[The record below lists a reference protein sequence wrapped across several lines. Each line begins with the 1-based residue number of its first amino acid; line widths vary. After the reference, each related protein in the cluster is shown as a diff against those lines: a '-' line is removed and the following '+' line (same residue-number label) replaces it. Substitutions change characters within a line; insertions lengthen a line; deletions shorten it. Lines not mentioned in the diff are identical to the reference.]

1 MKRKAAILAL
11 VLVVVLTLAVA
22 LTACNGVKNTAKL
35 TEGLEAT
42 VTRTVVNDRLSAISG
57 DITSASINGYGVVT
71 WQDYD
76 TSAGT
81 IYYYLPQGS
90 SSPITS
96 STSFYSV
103 GGGIYYTGNS
113 TDGYSYYD
121 ANGYLRDSDT
131 SATYSGGQ
139 LTFPDGTVYNV
150 VKGVAIADGDPF
162 SVSYEEAGTADIVT
176 PNYRIVDLSL
186 IYDKSGNLV
195 RSVNIYS
202 LFEMPVTVADA
213 TYWTIED
220 YVYVQY
226 TYSLPDDAKKYDCYD
241 ASEGKL
247 GIVTMR
253 YDIKKD
259 KVKEFKNF
267 DYFVANAFSTL
278 TDLATGD
285 EMRPTDYA
293 VLLVSEINKD
303 KQKSTPVVQ
312 TFKKNLGIYV
322 NLQTLMP
329 GAMGIAL
336 YGGNVILKSGY
347 TGETAVFDGKDEV
360 ASFIPADSLTPVNG
374 GAYRYGDNF
383 YNFTGGHVYTLGSNE
398 ELLHNSI
405 DDSISENGVLWVRD
419 NSSASSMTVKAINLA
434 NNSTT
439 TYTVAYS
446 VYESLSGN
454 FNYLPVVNGS
464 AVDVI
469 DTDTGNVIIS
479 GISDTASLHVYSSGD
494 YYSSGYYHLIR
505 VTDNGINEF
514 YRYGIVEKKA

>member
-42 VTRTVVNDRLSAISG
+42 VTRTVVNDRLSAIAS
-57 DITSASINGYGVVT
+57 DITSALINNYGVVT
-71 WQDYD
+71 WTDYD
-76 TSAGT
+76 ASGYP
-81 IYYYLPQGS
+81 YYYLPLGS

-103 GGGIYYTGNS
+103 GGGIYRTGNS

-131 SATYSGGQ
+131 SATYSDGR
-139 LTFPDGTVYNV
+139 LTFSDGTVYNV
-150 VKGVAIADGDPF
+150 VDGVAIADGDPF

-176 PNYRIVDLSL
+176 SNYRIVDLSL

-195 RSVNIYS
+195 RSVNAYS

-226 TYSLPDDAKKYDCYD
+226 TYSLPDDAKKYDCYV

-267 DYFVANAFSTL
+267 DYVVSGASSTL

-293 VLLVSEINKD
+293 VLTVSEIDKD
-303 KQKSTPVVQ
+303 KQVSMPVVQ

-322 NLQTLMP
+322 NLQKLMP
-329 GAMGIAL
+329 SATGISL
-336 YGGNVILKSGY
+336 YGDNVILESYY

-360 ASFIPADSLTPVNG
+360 ASFIPAATPVNG
-374 GAYRYGDNF
+374 GQAYRYGDNY
-383 YNFTGGHVYTLGSNE
+383 YNFAGGHIYTLGSNE
-398 ELLHNSI
+398 YELNTSA
-405 DDSISENGVLWVRD
+405 NGVLWVAD
-419 NSSASSMTVKAINLA
+419 ASSYSSMTVKAINLA
-434 NNSTT
+434 NNSTN

-479 GISDTASLHVYSSGD
+479 GISDTASLYVSSNGD
-494 YYSSGYYHLIR
+494 YRLIK
-505 VTDNGINEF
+505 VTENGVAEF

>member
-42 VTRTVVNDRLSAISG
+42 VTRTVVNDDLSGIIAS
-57 DITSASINGYGVVT
+57 DITSAAISNYGVVT
-71 WQDYD
+71 WSDYD
-76 TSAGT
+76 TSGYT
-81 IYYYLPQGS
+81 YYYLPQGS
-90 SSPITS
+90 SSPIEN
-96 STSFYSV
+96 STSFSSV
-103 GGGIYYTGNS
+103 GGGIYRTGNS
-113 TDGYSYYD
+113 TNGYSYYD
-121 ANGYLRDSDT
+121 ANGYLKDSDT
-131 SATYSGGQ
+131 YATYSGDQ
-139 LTFPDGTVYNV
+139 LTFSDGTVYNV
-150 VKGVAIADGDPF
+150 VNGVAIVDNDPF

-176 PNYRIVDLSL
+176 SNYRIVDLSL
-186 IYDKSGNLV
+186 IYDKSGNIV

-202 LFEMPVTVADA
+202 LFEIPVTVADA

-226 TYSLPDDAKKYDCYD
+226 TYSLPDDAKKYDCYV

-267 DYFVANAFSTL
+267 DYVVSGADETL

-293 VLLVSEINKD
+293 VLSVSEINKD
-303 KQKSTPVVQ
+303 KQVSMPVVQ

-329 GAMGIAL
+329 GATRIYL
-336 YGGNVILKSGY
+336 YGGNVILKSGD
-347 TGETAVFDGKDEV
+347 TGETAVETAVFDGKDEI
-360 ASFIPADSLTPVNG
+360 ASFIPAATPVNDG
-374 GAYRYGDNF
+374 QAYSYGKNF
-383 YNFTGGHVYTLGSNE
+383 YNFAGGHIYTLGSNE
-398 ELLHNSI
+398 RVLNTS
-405 DDSISENGVLWVRD
+405 SNGVLWVAD
-419 NSSASSMTVKAINLA
+419 ASSYPSMTVKAINLA

-439 TYTVAYS
+439 SYTVAYS

-479 GISDTASLHVYSSGD
+479 GISDTASLYVSSNG
-494 YYSSGYYHLIR
+494 GYRLIR
-505 VTDNGINEF
+505 VTDNGVTEF
-514 YRYGIVEKKA
+514 YRYGVIEKKA

>member
-42 VTRTVVNDRLSAISG
+42 VTRTVVNDRLSAIRG
-57 DITSASINGYGVVT
+57 DITNESINNYGVVM

-76 TSAGT
+76 ISDYP
-81 IYYYLPQGS
+81 YYYLPLGS

-103 GGGIYYTGNS
+103 GGGIYRTGNS

-131 SATYSGGQ
+131 SATYSDGR
-139 LTFPDGTVYNV
+139 LTFSDGTVYNV
-150 VKGVAIADGDPF
+150 VDGVAIADNDPF

-176 PNYRIVDLSL
+176 SNYRIVDLSL

-195 RSVNIYS
+195 RSVNAYS

-226 TYSLPDDAKKYDCYD
+226 TYSLPDDAKKYDCYV

-267 DYFVANAFSTL
+267 DYVVTNASSTL

-285 EMRPTDYA
+285 RMRPADYA
-293 VLLVSEINKD
+293 VLTVSEIDKD
-303 KQKSTPVVQ
+303 KQVSMPVVQ

-329 GAMGIAL
+329 GATGISL

-347 TGETAVFDGKDEV
+347 TGETTVFDGKDEV
-360 ASFIPADSLTPVNG
+360 ASFIPAATPVNG
-374 GAYRYGDNF
+374 GQAYLYGDSY
-383 YNFTGGHVYTLGSNE
+383 YNFAGGHIYTLGPNE
-398 ELLHNSI
+398 RVLNTSA
-405 DDSISENGVLWVRD
+405 NGVLWVAD
-419 NSSASSMTVKAINLA
+419 ASSYSSMTVKAINLA

-439 TYTVAYS
+439 SYTVAYS

-479 GISDTASLHVYSSGD
+479 GISDTASLYVSSNGD
-494 YYSSGYYHLIR
+494 YRLIR
-505 VTDNGINEF
+505 VTENGVTEF
-514 YRYGIVEKKA
+514 YRYGVIEKEA

>member
-42 VTRTVVNDRLSAISG
+42 VTRTVVNDRLSAIAS
-57 DITSASINGYGVVT
+57 DITSASINNYGVVM

-76 TSAGT
+76 ISDYP
-81 IYYYLPQGS
+81 YYYLPLGS

-103 GGGIYYTGNS
+103 GGGIYRTGNS
-113 TDGYSYYD
+113 SDGYSYYD

-131 SATYSGGQ
+131 SATYSASDGR
-139 LTFPDGTVYNV
+139 LTFSDGTVYNV
-150 VKGVAIADGDPF
+150 VDGVAIADNDPF

-176 PNYRIVDLSL
+176 SNYRIVDLSL

-195 RSVNIYS
+195 RSVNAYS

-226 TYSLPDDAKKYDCYD
+226 TYSLPDDAKKYDCYVE
-241 ASEGKL
+241 SEGKL

-267 DYFVANAFSTL
+267 DYVVTNDFSTL

-303 KQKSTPVVQ
+303 KQVSMPVVQ

-329 GAMGIAL
+329 GATGISL
-336 YGGNVILKSGY
+336 YGGNVVLESYY
-347 TGETAVFDGKDEV
+347 TGATAVFDGKDEI
-360 ASFIPADSLTPVNG
+360 ASFIPAATPVNG
-374 GAYRYGDNF
+374 GQAYSYGKNF
-383 YNFTGGHVYTLGSNE
+383 YNFTGGHIYTLGSNE
-398 ELLHNSI
+398 YVLNTSA
-405 DDSISENGVLWVRD
+405 NGVLWVAD
-419 NSSASSMTVKAINLA
+419 ASSYSSMTVKAINLA

-446 VYESLSGN
+446 VYESLSSN

-479 GISDTASLHVYSSGD
+479 GISDTASLNVSSNGN
-494 YYSSGYYHLIR
+494 YRLIK
-505 VTDNGINEF
+505 VTENGVTEF
-514 YRYGIVEKKA
+514 YRYGVIEKKA

>member
-42 VTRTVVNDRLSAISG
+42 VTRTVVNDDLSGIIAS
-57 DITSASINGYGVVT
+57 DITSAAINNYGVVT
-71 WQDYD
+71 WSDND
-76 TSAGT
+76 TYAGT
-81 IYYYLPQGS
+81 TYYYLPLGS
-90 SSPITS
+90 SSVITNDAQ
-96 STSFYSV
+96 FIPV
-103 GGGIYYTGNS
+103 GGGIYRTGNS

-131 SATYSGGQ
+131 SATYNSGGQ

-150 VKGVAIADGDPF
+150 VNGVAIADNDPF

-176 PNYRIVDLSL
+176 SNYRIVDLSL
-186 IYDKSGNLV
+186 IYDKSGSFV

-202 LFEMPVTVADA
+202 LFEMPVTAVTDV
-213 TYWTIED
+213 THWTIED

-267 DYFVANAFSTL
+267 DYVVTNAFSTL

-322 NLQTLMP
+322 NLQKLMP
-329 GAMGIAL
+329 GATGISL
-336 YGGNVILKSGY
+336 YGGNVVLESYY
-347 TGETAVFDGKDEV
+347 TDEIAVFDGKDEI

-374 GAYRYGDNF
+374 PPVNGGQAYRCGQAYRYGDSY
-383 YNFTGGHVYTLGSNE
+383 YNFTGGHVYTLDSNE
-398 ELLHNSI
+398 EALKTSA
-405 DDSISENGVLWVRD
+405 NGVLWVAD
-419 NSSASSMTVKAINLA
+419 ASSMTVKAINLA

-439 TYTVAYS
+439 TYTEVGIIGSNMDYLSVA
-446 VYESLSGN
+446 
-454 FNYLPVVNGS
+454 NGS

-469 DTDTGNVIIS
+469 DMNTGNVIIS
-479 GISDTASLHVYSSGD
+479 GISDTASISIPSQTDD
-494 YYSSGYYHLIR
+494 YTLIR

>member
-42 VTRTVVNDRLSAISG
+42 VTRTVVNDRLSSIAS
-57 DITSASINGYGVVT
+57 DITNANIDNYGVVT
-71 WQDYD
+71 WTDYD
-76 TSAGT
+76 TSAGYP
-81 IYYYLPQGS
+81 YYYLPLGS

-103 GGGIYYTGNS
+103 GGGIYRTGNS

-131 SATYSGGQ
+131 SATYSDGR
-139 LTFPDGTVYNV
+139 LTFSDGTVYNV
-150 VKGVAIADGDPF
+150 VDGVAIADGDPF

-176 PNYRIVDLSL
+176 SNYRIVDLSL

-195 RSVNIYS
+195 RSVNAYS

-226 TYSLPDDAKKYDCYD
+226 TYSLPDDAKKYDCYV

-267 DYFVANAFSTL
+267 DYVVTNAFSTL

-303 KQKSTPVVQ
+303 KQVSMPVVQ

-329 GAMGIAL
+329 GATGISL
-336 YGGNVILKSGY
+336 YGGNVVLESYY
-347 TGETAVFDGKDEV
+347 TGATAVFDGKDEI
-360 ASFIPADSLTPVNG
+360 ASFIPAATPVNG
-374 GAYRYGDNF
+374 GQAYSYGKNF
-383 YNFTGGHVYTLGSNE
+383 YNFAGGHIYTLGSNE
-398 ELLHNSI
+398 YVLKTSA
-405 DDSISENGVLWVRD
+405 NGVLWVAD
-419 NSSASSMTVKAINLA
+419 ASSYPSMTVKAINLA

-479 GISDTASLHVYSSGD
+479 GISDTASLNVSSNGN
-494 YYSSGYYHLIR
+494 YRLIK
-505 VTDNGINEF
+505 VTENGVTEF
-514 YRYGIVEKKA
+514 YRYGVIEKKA

>member
-42 VTRTVVNDRLSAISG
+42 VTRTVVNDNLSGIIAS
-57 DITSASINGYGVVT
+57 DITSASINNYGVVT
-71 WQDYD
+71 WSDYD
-76 TSAGT
+76 TSAGYT
-81 IYYYLPQGS
+81 YYYLPQGS
-90 SSPITS
+90 SSPITN

-103 GGGIYYTGNS
+103 GDGIYRTGNS
-113 TDGYSYYD
+113 SDGYSYYD

-131 SATYSGGQ
+131 SATYNSGQ
-139 LTFPDGTVYNV
+139 LTFSDGTVYNV
-150 VKGVAIADGDPF
+150 VDGVAIADGDPF

-176 PNYRIVDLSL
+176 SNYRIVDLSL

-195 RSVNIYS
+195 RSVNAYS

-226 TYSLPDDAKKYDCYD
+226 TYSLPDDAKKYDCYV

-267 DYFVANAFSTL
+267 DYVVTNASSTL

-293 VLLVSEINKD
+293 VLSVSEINKD
-303 KQKSTPVVQ
+303 KQVSMPVVQ

-329 GAMGIAL
+329 GATGISL
-336 YGGNVILKSGY
+336 YGGNVILESYY

-360 ASFIPADSLTPVNG
+360 ASFIPAATPVNDG
-374 GAYRYGDNF
+374 QAYRYGDSY
-383 YNFTGGHVYTLGSNE
+383 YNYAGGHVYTLGADE
-398 ELLHNSI
+398 YELKTSA
-405 DDSISENGVLWVRD
+405 NGVLWVAD
-419 NSSASSMTVKAINLA
+419 ASSYPSMTVKAINLA

-439 TYTVAYS
+439 TYTEVGIISGSTDYLS
-446 VYESLSGN
+446 VE
-454 FNYLPVVNGS
+454 NGS

-469 DTDTGNVIIS
+469 DMNTGNVIIS
-479 GISDTASLHVYSSGD
+479 GISDTASISIPTQA
-494 YYSSGYYHLIR
+494 GYYRLIR
-505 VTDNGINEF
+505 VTENGISEF
-514 YRYGIVEKKA
+514 YRYGVIEKKA

>member
-42 VTRTVVNDRLSAISG
+42 VTRTVVNDDLSGIIAS
-57 DITSASINGYGVVT
+57 DITSAAINNYGVVM

-76 TSAGT
+76 ASGYT
-81 IYYYLPQGS
+81 YYYLPQGKA
-90 SSPITS
+90 SPITS
-96 STSFYSV
+96 RTSFSSV
-103 GGGIYYTGNS
+103 SPYVGGIYRTGNS

-131 SATYSGGQ
+131 SATYSDGR
-139 LTFPDGTVYNV
+139 LTFSDGTVYNV
-150 VKGVAIADGDPF
+150 VDGVAIADGDPF

-176 PNYRIVDLSL
+176 SNYRIVDLSL
-186 IYDKSGNLV
+186 IYDKSGSFV

-202 LFEMPVTVADA
+202 LFEMPVTAVTDV
-213 TYWTIED
+213 THWTIED

-226 TYSLPDDAKKYDCYD
+226 TYSLPDDAKKYDCYV

-267 DYFVANAFSTL
+267 DYVVTNASSTL

-285 EMRPTDYA
+285 RMRPADYA
-293 VLLVSEINKD
+293 VLTVSEINKD
-303 KQKSTPVVQ
+303 KQVSMPVVQ

-347 TGETAVFDGKDEV
+347 TGETAVFDGKDEI
-360 ASFIPADSLTPVNG
+360 ASFIPAATPVNG
-374 GAYRYGDNF
+374 GQAYSYGKNF
-383 YNFTGGHVYTLGSNE
+383 YNFAGGHIYTLGSNE
-398 ELLHNSI
+398 YVLNTSA
-405 DDSISENGVLWVRD
+405 NGVLWVAD
-419 NSSASSMTVKAINLA
+419 VSSYSSMTVKAINLA

-439 TYTVAYS
+439 SYTVAYS
-446 VYESLSGN
+446 VYESLSSN

-479 GISDTASLHVYSSGD
+479 GISDTASLYVSSNGD
-494 YYSSGYYHLIR
+494 YRLIR
-505 VTDNGINEF
+505 VTENGVTEF
-514 YRYGIVEKKA
+514 YRYGVIEKEA

>member
-42 VTRTVVNDRLSAISG
+42 VTRTVVNDRLSAIRG
-57 DITSASINGYGVVT
+57 DITSASINGYGVVM

-76 TSAGT
+76 ISDYP
-81 IYYYLPQGS
+81 YYYLPLGS

-96 STSFYSV
+96 RTSFSSV
-103 GGGIYYTGNS
+103 STYVGGIYYTGNS

-131 SATYSGGQ
+131 PATYNSDGQ
-139 LTFPDGTVYNV
+139 LTFTDGTVYNV
-150 VKGVAIADGDPF
+150 VDGVAIADGDPF

-176 PNYRIVDLSL
+176 SNYRIVDLSL

-195 RSVNIYS
+195 RSVNAYS

-226 TYSLPDDAKKYDCYD
+226 TYSLPDDAKKYDCYV

-267 DYFVANAFSTL
+267 DYVVTNASSTL

-293 VLLVSEINKD
+293 VLTVSEINKE
-303 KQKSTPVVQ
+303 KQVSTPVIQ

-322 NLQTLMP
+322 NLQKLMP
-329 GAMGIAL
+329 GATGISL
-336 YGGNVILKSGY
+336 YGDNVILESYY
-347 TGETAVFDGKDEV
+347 TGETTVFDGKDEV
-360 ASFIPADSLTPVNG
+360 ASFIPAATPVNG
-374 GAYRYGDNF
+374 GQAYSYGKNF
-383 YNFTGGHVYTLGSNE
+383 YNFAGGHIYTLGSNE
-398 ELLHNSI
+398 YVLKTSA
-405 DDSISENGVLWVRD
+405 NGVLWVAD
-419 NSSASSMTVKAINLA
+419 VSSYSSMTVKAINLA

-439 TYTVAYS
+439 TYTVVDSISGSTDYLS
-446 VYESLSGN
+446 VE
-454 FNYLPVVNGS
+454 NGS

-469 DTDTGNVIIS
+469 DMNTGNVIIS
-479 GISDTASLHVYSSGD
+479 GISDTASLYVSSNGD
-494 YYSSGYYHLIR
+494 YRLIR
-505 VTDNGINEF
+505 VTENGVTEF
-514 YRYGIVEKKA
+514 YRYGVIEKEA

>member
-42 VTRTVVNDRLSAISG
+42 VTRTVVNDRLSGIIAS
-57 DITSASINGYGVVT
+57 DITSASINNYGVVM

-76 TSAGT
+76 ISDYP
-81 IYYYLPQGS
+81 YYYLPLGS

-103 GGGIYYTGNS
+103 GGGIYRTGNS
-113 TDGYSYYD
+113 SDGYSYYD

-131 SATYSGGQ
+131 SATYSGVQ
-139 LTFPDGTVYNV
+139 LTFSDGTVYNV
-150 VKGVAIADGDPF
+150 VDGVAIADGDPF

-176 PNYRIVDLSL
+176 SNYRIVDLSL
-186 IYDKSGNLV
+186 IYDKSGNFV

-226 TYSLPDDAKKYDCYD
+226 TYSLPDDAKKYDCYV

-267 DYFVANAFSTL
+267 DYVVTNPSSTL

-285 EMRPTDYA
+285 RMRPTDYA

-303 KQKSTPVVQ
+303 KQVSTPVVQ

-329 GAMGIAL
+329 GATRIYL
-336 YGGNVILKSGY
+336 YGGNVILKSGD
-347 TGETAVFDGKDEV
+347 TGETAVETAVFDGKDEI
-360 ASFIPADSLTPVNG
+360 ASFIPAATPVNDG
-374 GAYRYGDNF
+374 QAYSYGKNF
-383 YNFTGGHVYTLGSNE
+383 YNFAGGHIYTLGSNE

-479 GISDTASLHVYSSGD
+479 GISDTASLNVSSNGN
-494 YYSSGYYHLIR
+494 YRLIK
-505 VTDNGINEF
+505 VTENGVTEF
-514 YRYGIVEKKA
+514 YRYGVIEKKA

>member
-42 VTRTVVNDRLSAISG
+42 VTRTVVNDRLSGIIAS
-57 DITSASINGYGVVT
+57 DITSASINNYGVVT
-71 WQDYD
+71 WSDYD
-76 TSAGT
+76 TSAGYT
-81 IYYYLPQGS
+81 YYYLPLGS

-96 STSFYSV
+96 RTSFYSV
-103 GGGIYYTGNS
+103 GGGIYRTGNS
-113 TDGYSYYD
+113 SDGYSYYD

-131 SATYSGGQ
+131 SATYSGVQ
-139 LTFPDGTVYNV
+139 LTFSDGTVYNV
-150 VKGVAIADGDPF
+150 VDGVAIADNDPF

-176 PNYRIVDLSL
+176 SNYRIVDLSL

-226 TYSLPDDAKKYDCYD
+226 TYSLPDDAKKYDCYV

-267 DYFVANAFSTL
+267 DYVVSGASSKL

-285 EMRPTDYA
+285 RMRPTDYA
-293 VLLVSEINKD
+293 VLSVSEINKD
-303 KQKSTPVVQ
+303 KQVSMPVVQ

-329 GAMGIAL
+329 GATGISL
-336 YGGNVILKSGY
+336 YGGNVVLESYY
-347 TGETAVFDGKDEV
+347 TGATAVFDGKDEI
-360 ASFIPADSLTPVNG
+360 ASFIPADSLTSVNG
-374 GAYRYGDNF
+374 GQAYRYGDSY
-383 YNFTGGHVYTLGSNE
+383 YNFAGGHIYTLGPNE
-398 ELLHNSI
+398 YVLNTS
-405 DDSISENGVLWVRD
+405 SNGVLWVAD
-419 NSSASSMTVKAINLA
+419 ASSYSSMTAKAINLA

-479 GISDTASLHVYSSGD
+479 GISDTASLYVSSNDD
-494 YYSSGYYHLIR
+494 YRLIR
-505 VTDNGINEF
+505 VTENGVTEF
-514 YRYGIVEKKA
+514 YRYGVIEKEA

>member
-42 VTRTVVNDRLSAISG
+42 VTRTVVNDRLSAIAS
-57 DITSASINGYGVVT
+57 DITSAFINNYGVVT
-71 WQDYD
+71 WTDYD
-76 TSAGT
+76 ASAGT
-81 IYYYLPQGS
+81 TYYYLPLGS

-103 GGGIYYTGNS
+103 GGGIYRTGNS

-131 SATYSGGQ
+131 SATYSDGR
-139 LTFPDGTVYNV
+139 LTFSDGTVYNV
-150 VKGVAIADGDPF
+150 VNGVAIADNDPF

-176 PNYRIVDLSL
+176 SNYRIVDLSL

-195 RSVNIYS
+195 RSVNAYS

-226 TYSLPDDAKKYDCYD
+226 TYSLPDDAKKYDCYV

-267 DYFVANAFSTL
+267 DYVVTGASSTL

-285 EMRPTDYA
+285 EMRPTEYA
-293 VLLVSEINKD
+293 VLSVAEINKE
-303 KQKSTPVVQ
+303 KQVSMPVVQ

-329 GAMGIAL
+329 SATGISF
-336 YGGNVILKSGY
+336 YGGNVVLESYY
-347 TGETAVFDGKDEV
+347 TGEIAVFDGKDEI
-360 ASFIPADSLTPVNG
+360 ASFIPAATPVNG
-374 GAYRYGDNF
+374 GQAYRYGDSY
-383 YNFTGGHVYTLGSNE
+383 YNFTGGHIYTLGSDE
-398 ELLHNSI
+398 YVLKTSA
-405 DDSISENGVLWVRD
+405 NGVLWVAD
-419 NSSASSMTVKAINLA
+419 ASSYSSMTVKAINLA

-439 TYTVAYS
+439 TYTEVDIISGSTDYLSVA
-446 VYESLSGN
+446 
-454 FNYLPVVNGS
+454 NGS

-479 GISDTASLHVYSSGD
+479 GISDTASISIPTQSGD
-494 YYSSGYYHLIR
+494 YRLIR
-505 VTDNGINEF
+505 VTENGINEF
-514 YRYGIVEKKA
+514 YRYGIVEKEA

>member
-42 VTRTVVNDRLSAISG
+42 VTRTVVNDNLSGIIAS
-57 DITSASINGYGVVT
+57 DITSAAINNYGVVT
-71 WQDYD
+71 WSDYD
-76 TSAGT
+76 TSGYT
-81 IYYYLPQGS
+81 YYYLPQGS
-90 SSPITS
+90 SSPIEN
-96 STSFYSV
+96 STSFSSV
-103 GGGIYYTGNS
+103 GGGIYRTGNS
-113 TDGYSYYD
+113 TNGYSYYD
-121 ANGYLRDSDT
+121 ANGYLKDSDT
-131 SATYSGGQ
+131 YATYSGDQ

-150 VKGVAIADGDPF
+150 VNGVAIVDNDPF

-176 PNYRIVDLSL
+176 SNYRIVDLSL

-202 LFEMPVTVADA
+202 LFEIPATVADV

-226 TYSLPDDAKKYDCYD
+226 TYSLPDDAKKYDCYV

-267 DYFVANAFSTL
+267 DYVVSGADETL

-285 EMRPTDYA
+285 KMRPTDYA
-293 VLLVSEINKD
+293 VLSVSEINKD
-303 KQKSTPVVQ
+303 KQVSTPVVQ

-322 NLQTLMP
+322 NLQKLMP
-329 GAMGIAL
+329 GATGIAL
-336 YGGNVILKSGY
+336 YGGNVVLQSGY

-360 ASFIPADSLTPVNG
+360 ASFIPAATPVNG
-374 GAYRYGDNF
+374 GQAYRYGNNF
-383 YNFTGGHVYTLGSNE
+383 YNFTGGRVYTLGSNE
-398 ELLHNSI
+398 YALNTSA
-405 DDSISENGVLWVRD
+405 NGVLWVAD
-419 NSSASSMTVKAINLA
+419 ASSDSSMTVKAINLA

-446 VYESLSGN
+446 VYESLSSN

-469 DTDTGNVIIS
+469 DMNTGNVIIS
-479 GISDTASLHVYSSGD
+479 GISDTASLHVSSSSSGE
-494 YYSSGYYHLIR
+494 YRLIR

>member
-42 VTRTVVNDRLSAISG
+42 VTRTVVNDDLSGIIAS
-57 DITSASINGYGVVT
+57 DITRASINNYGVVT
-71 WQDYD
+71 WSDND
-76 TSAGT
+76 TF
-81 IYYYLPQGS
+81 YYLPQGS
-90 SSPITS
+90 SSAITS
-96 STSFYSV
+96 SAQFISV
-103 GGGIYYTGNS
+103 GGGIYRTAS
-113 TDGYSYYD
+113 SDGYSYYD
-121 ANGYLRDSDT
+121 ANGYLKNSDT
-131 SATYSGGQ
+131 PATYSGDQ

-150 VKGVAIADGDPF
+150 VNGVAIVDNDPF
-162 SVSYEEAGTADIVT
+162 SVSYEEAGTPAIVT
-176 PNYRIVDLSL
+176 SNYRIVGSM
-186 IYDKSGNLV
+186 IYDKSGNFV
-195 RSVNIYS
+195 RSFDINALCEIP
-202 LFEMPVTVADA
+202 ETAIGTPVKWA
-213 TYWTIED
+213 IED
-220 YVYVQY
+220 YIYVQY
-226 TYSLPDDAKKYDCYD
+226 TYALPLDAKKYDYAED
-241 ASEGKL
+241 LGKAKL
-247 GIVTMR
+247 VTKR

-259 KVKEFKNF
+259 KVKEIKNF
-267 DYFVANAFSTL
+267 DYYVEGVFAPL

-285 EMRPTDYA
+285 EMRPTEYA
-293 VLLVSEINKD
+293 VLSVAEIGKD
-303 KQKSTPVVQ
+303 KQRGQSYIQ

-329 GAMGIAL
+329 GATGISL
-336 YGGNVILKSGY
+336 YGGNVILKSD

-360 ASFIPADSLTPVNG
+360 ASFIPADSLTSANDG
-374 GAYRYGDNF
+374 QAYRYGNNF
-383 YNFTGGHVYTLGSNE
+383 YNYAGGHIYTLGSNE
-398 ELLHNSI
+398 ELLYNSI
-405 DDSISENGVLWVRD
+405 YDSISENGVLWVRD

-479 GISDTASLHVYSSGD
+479 GISDTASLNVSSNGN
-494 YYSSGYYHLIR
+494 YRLIK
-505 VTDNGINEF
+505 VTENGVTEF
-514 YRYGIVEKKA
+514 YRYGVIEKKA

>member
-35 TEGLEAT
+35 TEGLEAA
-42 VTRTVVNDRLSAISG
+42 VTRTVVNDRLSGIIAS
-57 DITSASINGYGVVT
+57 DITSASINNYGVVM

-76 TSAGT
+76 TSDYT
-81 IYYYLPQGS
+81 YYYLPLGS

-103 GGGIYYTGNS
+103 GGGIYRTGNS

-131 SATYSGGQ
+131 SATYSDGR
-139 LTFPDGTVYNV
+139 LTFSDGTVYNV
-150 VKGVAIADGDPF
+150 VDGVAIADGDPF
-162 SVSYEEAGTADIVT
+162 SVSYEEAGDADIVT
-176 PNYRIVDLSL
+176 SNYRIVGSM
-186 IYDKSGNLV
+186 IYDKSGNFV
-195 RSVNIYS
+195 RSFDINALCEIP
-202 LFEMPVTVADA
+202 ETAIGTPVKWA
-213 TYWTIED
+213 IED
-220 YVYVQY
+220 YIYVQY
-226 TYSLPDDAKKYDCYD
+226 TYALPLDAKKYDYAED
-241 ASEGKL
+241 LGKAKL
-247 GIVTMR
+247 VTKR

-259 KVKEFKNF
+259 KVKEIKNF
-267 DYFVANAFSTL
+267 DYFVEDVFATL
-278 TDLATGD
+278 TDRATGD
-285 EMRPTDYA
+285 EMRPTEYA
-293 VLLVSEINKD
+293 VLSVAEIGKD
-303 KQKSTPVVQ
+303 KQRGQSYIQ

-329 GAMGIAL
+329 GATEIAL
-336 YGGNVILKSGY
+336 YGGNVILGSED

-360 ASFIPADSLTPVNG
+360 ASFIPAATPVNEG
-374 GAYRYGDNF
+374 QAYRYGNNF
-383 YNFTGGHVYTLGSNE
+383 YNFTGGHIYTLGSNE
-398 ELLHNSI
+398 YVLKTS
-405 DDSISENGVLWVRD
+405 SNGVLWVAD
-419 NSSASSMTVKAINLA
+419 ASPDSSMTVKAINLA

-446 VYESLSGN
+446 VYESLSSN

-479 GISDTASLHVYSSGD
+479 GISDTASLNVSSNDD
-494 YYSSGYYHLIR
+494 YRLIR
-505 VTDNGINEF
+505 VTENGINEF

>member
-42 VTRTVVNDRLSAISG
+42 VTRTVVNDRLSGIIAS
-57 DITSASINGYGVVT
+57 DITSASINNYGVVM

-76 TSAGT
+76 TSAGYT
-81 IYYYLPQGS
+81 YYYLPLGS

-96 STSFYSV
+96 RTSFYSV
-103 GGGIYYTGNS
+103 GGGIYRTGNS
-113 TDGYSYYD
+113 SDGYSYYD

-131 SATYSGGQ
+131 SATYSGVQ
-139 LTFPDGTVYNV
+139 LTFSDGTVYNV
-150 VKGVAIADGDPF
+150 VNGVAIADGDPF

-176 PNYRIVDLSL
+176 SNYRIVDLSL
-186 IYDKSGNLV
+186 IYDKSGNFV

-226 TYSLPDDAKKYDCYD
+226 TYSLPDDAKKYDCYV

-267 DYFVANAFSTL
+267 DYVVSGDSSTL

-285 EMRPTDYA
+285 RMRPADYA

-303 KQKSTPVVQ
+303 KQVSTPVIQ

-329 GAMGIAL
+329 GATGISL
-336 YGGNVILKSGY
+336 YGGNVVLESYY
-347 TGETAVFDGKDEV
+347 TGATAVFDGKDEI

-374 GAYRYGDNF
+374 GQAYRYGDSY
-383 YNFTGGHVYTLGSNE
+383 YNFAGGHIYTLGLNE
-398 ELLHNSI
+398 YVLNTS
-405 DDSISENGVLWVRD
+405 SNGVLWVAD
-419 NSSASSMTVKAINLA
+419 ASSYSSMTAKAINLA

-479 GISDTASLHVYSSGD
+479 GISDTASLYVSSNGD
-494 YYSSGYYHLIR
+494 YRLIR
-505 VTDNGINEF
+505 VTENGVTEF
-514 YRYGIVEKKA
+514 YRYGVIEKEA

>member
-42 VTRTVVNDRLSAISG
+42 VTRTVVNDRLSAIAS
-57 DITSASINGYGVVT
+57 DITSASINGYGVVM

-81 IYYYLPQGS
+81 TYYYLPLGS

-103 GGGIYYTGNS
+103 GGGIYRTGNP

-121 ANGYLRDSDT
+121 ANGYLRDDEASL
-131 SATYSGGQ
+131 SVSGGR
-139 LTFPDGTVYNV
+139 LTFSDGTVYNV
-150 VKGVAIADGDPF
+150 VKGVAIADNDPF
-162 SVSYEEAGTADIVT
+162 SVSFEEAGTANLVT
-176 PNYRIVDLSL
+176 SNYRIVGSK
-186 IYDKSGNLV
+186 IYDKSGNFV
-195 RSVNIYS
+195 RSFDINALCEIP
-202 LFEMPVTVADA
+202 ETAIDTTVK
-213 TYWTIED
+213 WTIED
-220 YVYVQY
+220 YIYVQY
-226 TYSLPDDAKKYDCYD
+226 TYALPLDAKKYDY
-241 ASEGKL
+241 AEGLGKVKL
-247 GIVTMR
+247 VTKR

-259 KVKEFKNF
+259 KVKEIKNF
-267 DYFVANAFSTL
+267 DYVVEDVLETL

-285 EMRPTDYA
+285 EMRPTEYA
-293 VLLVSEINKD
+293 VLSVAEIGKD
-303 KQKSTPVVQ
+303 KQCGQVYIQ

-322 NLQTLMP
+322 NLQKLMP
-329 GAMGIAL
+329 GATEIDL
-336 YGGNVILKSGY
+336 YGGNVILKSD

-360 ASFIPADSLTPVNG
+360 ASFIPAAMPVNG

-479 GISDTASLHVYSSGD
+479 GISDTASLYVSSNGD
-494 YYSSGYYHLIR
+494 YRLIR
-505 VTDNGINEF
+505 VTENGVTEF

>member
-42 VTRTVVNDRLSAISG
+42 VTRTVVNDDLSGIIAS
-57 DITSASINGYGVVT
+57 DITSASINNYGVVT
-71 WQDYD
+71 WSDYD
-76 TSAGT
+76 TSGYT
-81 IYYYLPQGS
+81 YYYLPLGS

-96 STSFYSV
+96 RTQFYPV
-103 GGGIYYTGNS
+103 GGGIYYTASSN
-113 TDGYSYYD
+113 GYSYYD

-131 SATYSGGQ
+131 SATYDYNDGQ
-139 LTFPDGTVYNV
+139 LTFSDGTVYNV
-150 VKGVAIADGDPF
+150 VDGVAIADGDPF

-176 PNYRIVDLSL
+176 SNYRIVDLSL
-186 IYDKSGNLV
+186 IYDKSGNFV
-195 RSVNIYS
+195 RSVNAYS

-226 TYSLPDDAKKYDCYD
+226 TYSLPDDAKKYDCYV
-241 ASEGKL
+241 AGEGKL

-267 DYFVANAFSTL
+267 DYVVIDAFSTL

-285 EMRPTDYA
+285 EMRPTEYA
-293 VLLVSEINKD
+293 VLSVAEINKE
-303 KQKSTPVVQ
+303 KQVSMPVVQ

-329 GAMGIAL
+329 GATGISL
-336 YGGNVILKSGY
+336 YGGNVVLESYY

-360 ASFIPADSLTPVNG
+360 ASFIPAATPVNG
-374 GAYRYGDNF
+374 GQAYRYGDSY
-383 YNFTGGHVYTLGSNE
+383 YNFVGGHVYTLDSNE
-398 ELLHNSI
+398 EERKMSA
-405 DDSISENGVLWVRD
+405 NGVLWVD
-419 NSSASSMTVKAINLA
+419 DDSSMTVKAINLA

-439 TYTVAYS
+439 TYTVVDSISSNMDYLS
-446 VYESLSGN
+446 VE
-454 FNYLPVVNGS
+454 NGS

-469 DTDTGNVIIS
+469 DMNTGNVIIS
-479 GISDTASLHVYSSGD
+479 GISDTAGISILTQTGD
-494 YYSSGYYHLIR
+494 YTLIK
-505 VTDNGINEF
+505 VTAENGVTEF
-514 YRYGIVEKKA
+514 YRYGVIEKEA

>member
-42 VTRTVVNDRLSAISG
+42 VTRTVVNDRLSAIRG
-57 DITSASINGYGVVT
+57 DITNESINNYGVVM
-71 WQDYD
+71 WRDND
-76 TSAGT
+76 TSGYT
-81 IYYYLPQGS
+81 YYYLPLGS
-90 SSPITS
+90 SSPSTS

-103 GGGIYYTGNS
+103 GDGIYRTGNS

-150 VKGVAIADGDPF
+150 VKGVAIADNDPF

-176 PNYRIVDLSL
+176 SNYRIVDLSL

-195 RSVNIYS
+195 RSVNAYS

-226 TYSLPDDAKKYDCYD
+226 TYSLPDDAKKYDCYV

-267 DYFVANAFSTL
+267 DYVVTNAFSTL

-303 KQKSTPVVQ
+303 KQVSMPVVQ

-329 GAMGIAL
+329 GATGISL
-336 YGGNVILKSGY
+336 YGGNVVLESYY
-347 TGETAVFDGKDEV
+347 TGATAVFDGKDEI
-360 ASFIPADSLTPVNG
+360 ASFIPAATPVNG
-374 GAYRYGDNF
+374 GQAYSYGKNF
-383 YNFTGGHVYTLGSNE
+383 YNFTGGHIYTLGSNE
-398 ELLHNSI
+398 YVLNTS
-405 DDSISENGVLWVRD
+405 SNGVLWVAD
-419 NSSASSMTVKAINLA
+419 VSSYSSMTVKAINLA

-479 GISDTASLHVYSSGD
+479 GISDTASLYVSSNGD
-494 YYSSGYYHLIR
+494 YRLIR
-505 VTDNGINEF
+505 VTENGVTEF

>member
-42 VTRTVVNDRLSAISG
+42 VTRTVVNDRLSAIRG
-57 DITSASINGYGVVT
+57 DITSASINGYGVVM

-81 IYYYLPQGS
+81 TYYYLPLGS

-96 STSFYSV
+96 STPFSSV
-103 GGGIYYTGNS
+103 SPYVDGIYRTGNS

-121 ANGYLRDSDT
+121 ANGYLRGSDT
-131 SATYSGGQ
+131 SAEYNSDGR
-139 LTFPDGTVYNV
+139 LTFSDGTVYNV
-150 VKGVAIADGDPF
+150 VDGVAIADGDPF

-176 PNYRIVDLSL
+176 SNYRIVDLSL

-226 TYSLPDDAKKYDCYD
+226 TYSLPDDAKKYDCYV

-267 DYFVANAFSTL
+267 DYVVSGADETL

-285 EMRPTDYA
+285 KMRPTDYA
-293 VLLVSEINKD
+293 VLSVSEINKD
-303 KQKSTPVVQ
+303 KQVSMPVVQ

-322 NLQTLMP
+322 NLQKLMP
-329 GAMGIAL
+329 GATGIAL
-336 YGGNVILKSGY
+336 YGGNVVLESGY
-347 TGETAVFDGKDEV
+347 TGETAVFDGKDEI
-360 ASFIPADSLTPVNG
+360 ASFIPAATPVNG
-374 GAYRYGDNF
+374 GQAYRYGNNF
-383 YNFTGGHVYTLGSNE
+383 YNFAGGHVYTLGSNE
-398 ELLHNSI
+398 YALNTSA
-405 DDSISENGVLWVRD
+405 NGVLWVAD
-419 NSSASSMTVKAINLA
+419 ASSDSSMTVKAINLA

-439 TYTVAYS
+439 TYTVVDNISGSTDYLS
-446 VYESLSGN
+446 VE
-454 FNYLPVVNGS
+454 NGS

-469 DTDTGNVIIS
+469 DMNTGNVIIS
-479 GISDTASLHVYSSGD
+479 GISDTASISILTQN
-494 YYSSGYYHLIR
+494 GYYRLIR

-514 YRYGIVEKKA
+514 YRYGIVEKAA

>member
-42 VTRTVVNDRLSAISG
+42 VTRTVVNDNLSGIIAS
-57 DITSASINGYGVVT
+57 DITSASINNYGVVT
-71 WQDYD
+71 WSDYD
-76 TSAGT
+76 TYAGYT
-81 IYYYLPQGS
+81 YYYLPQGS
-90 SSPITS
+90 SSPITN

-103 GGGIYYTGNS
+103 GGGIYRTGNS

-131 SATYSGGQ
+131 SATYNSDGQ
-139 LTFPDGTVYNV
+139 LTFSDGTVYNV
-150 VKGVAIADGDPF
+150 VDGVAIADGDPF

-176 PNYRIVDLSL
+176 SNYRIVDLSL
-186 IYDKSGNLV
+186 IYDKSGNFV
-195 RSVNIYS
+195 RSVNAYS

-226 TYSLPDDAKKYDCYD
+226 TYSLPDDAKKYDCYV

-267 DYFVANAFSTL
+267 DYVVTGASSTL

-285 EMRPTDYA
+285 EMRPTEYA
-293 VLLVSEINKD
+293 VLSVSEINKD
-303 KQKSTPVVQ
+303 KQVSMPVVQ

-322 NLQTLMP
+322 NLQKLMP
-329 GAMGIAL
+329 GATGISL
-336 YGGNVILKSGY
+336 YGGNVVLESYY
-347 TGETAVFDGKDEV
+347 TGEIAVFDGKDEI
-360 ASFIPADSLTPVNG
+360 ASFIPAATPVNG
-374 GAYRYGDNF
+374 GQAYRYGDSY
-383 YNFTGGHVYTLGSNE
+383 YNFTGGHIYTLGSDE
-398 ELLHNSI
+398 YVLKTSA
-405 DDSISENGVLWVRD
+405 NGVLWVAD
-419 NSSASSMTVKAINLA
+419 ASSYSSMTVKAINLA

-439 TYTVAYS
+439 TYTVVDSISSNMDYLS
-446 VYESLSGN
+446 VA
-454 FNYLPVVNGS
+454 NGS

-469 DTDTGNVIIS
+469 DMNTGNVIIS
-479 GISDTASLHVYSSGD
+479 GISDTAGISILTQTGD
-494 YYSSGYYHLIR
+494 YTLIK
-505 VTDNGINEF
+505 VTAENGVTEF
-514 YRYGIVEKKA
+514 YRYGVIEKEA

>member
-11 VLVVVLTLAVA
+11 VLVVVLTLAVV

-35 TEGLEAT
+35 TEGLEAD

-57 DITSASINGYGVVT
+57 DITSAQINGYGVVM

-76 TSAGT
+76 TSAGYT
-81 IYYYLPQGS
+81 YYYLPLGS

-96 STSFYSV
+96 RTSFYSV
-103 GGGIYYTGNS
+103 GGGIYRTGNP

-131 SATYSGGQ
+131 SDAYNDGK
-139 LTFPDGTVYNV
+139 LTFSDGTVYNV
-150 VKGVAIADGDPF
+150 VKGVAIADNDPF

-176 PNYRIVDLSL
+176 SNYRIVDLSL
-186 IYDKSGNLV
+186 IYDKSGSFV

-202 LFEMPVTVADA
+202 LFEIPVTVADV

-226 TYSLPDDAKKYDCYD
+226 TYSLPDDAKKYDCYV

-267 DYFVANAFSTL
+267 DYVVTNAFSSL

-285 EMRPTDYA
+285 RMRPADYA
-293 VLLVSEINKD
+293 VLTVSEINKE
-303 KQKSTPVVQ
+303 KQVSMPVVQ

-329 GAMGIAL
+329 GATGISL
-336 YGGNVILKSGY
+336 YGDNVILKSD
-347 TGETAVFDGKDEV
+347 TGETAVFDGKDEI
-360 ASFIPADSLTPVNG
+360 ASFIPADSLTSANDG
-374 GAYRYGDNF
+374 QAYRYGNNF
-383 YNFTGGHVYTLGSNE
+383 YNYAGGHVYTLGPDE

-439 TYTVAYS
+439 SYTVAYS

-469 DTDTGNVIIS
+469 DMNTGNVIIS
-479 GISDTASLHVYSSGD
+479 GISDTASLYVSSNGD
-494 YYSSGYYHLIR
+494 YRLIR
-505 VTDNGINEF
+505 VTENGVTEF
-514 YRYGIVEKKA
+514 YRYGIVEKEA

>member
-35 TEGLEAT
+35 TEGLEAA
-42 VTRTVVNDRLSAISG
+42 VTRTVVNDRLSAIRG
-57 DITSASINGYGVVT
+57 DITNANIDNYGVVT
-71 WQDYD
+71 WTDYD
-76 TSAGT
+76 TSAGYP
-81 IYYYLPQGS
+81 YYYLPLGS

-103 GGGIYYTGNS
+103 GGGIYRTGNS

-150 VKGVAIADGDPF
+150 VNGVAIADNDPF

-186 IYDKSGNLV
+186 IYDKSGNFV
-195 RSVNIYS
+195 RSVNAYS

-226 TYSLPDDAKKYDCYD
+226 TYSLPDDAKKYDCYV

-267 DYFVANAFSTL
+267 DYVVSGASSKL

-285 EMRPTDYA
+285 EMRPADYA

-303 KQKSTPVVQ
+303 KQVSTPVVQ

-322 NLQTLMP
+322 NLQTLLP
-329 GAMGIAL
+329 GATGISL
-336 YGGNVILKSGY
+336 HGGNVVLESGY
-347 TGETAVFDGKDEV
+347 TGETAVFDGKDEI

-374 GAYRYGDNF
+374 GQAYRYGDSY
-383 YNFTGGHVYTLGSNE
+383 YNFAGGHIYTLGSNE
-398 ELLHNSI
+398 RVLNTSA
-405 DDSISENGVLWVRD
+405 NGVLWVAD
-419 NSSASSMTVKAINLA
+419 ASSYSSMTVKAINLA

-439 TYTVAYS
+439 SYTVAYS

-479 GISDTASLHVYSSGD
+479 GISDTASLYVSSNGD
-494 YYSSGYYHLIR
+494 YRLIR
-505 VTDNGINEF
+505 VTENGVTEF
-514 YRYGIVEKKA
+514 YRYGVIEKEA

>member
-42 VTRTVVNDRLSAISG
+42 VTRTVVNDDLSGIIAS
-57 DITSASINGYGVVT
+57 DITSAAINNYGVVT
-71 WQDYD
+71 WSDYD
-76 TSAGT
+76 TSGYT
-81 IYYYLPQGS
+81 YYYLPLGS
-90 SSPITS
+90 SSAIAN
-96 STSFYSV
+96 STSFSSV
-103 GGGIYYTGNS
+103 GGGIYRTGNS
-113 TDGYSYYD
+113 TNGYSYYD
-121 ANGYLRDSDT
+121 ANGYLKDSDT
-131 SATYSGGQ
+131 YATYSGDQ

-150 VKGVAIADGDPF
+150 VNGVAIVDNDPF

-176 PNYRIVDLSL
+176 SNYRIVDLSL
-186 IYDKSGNLV
+186 IYDKSGSFV

-202 LFEMPVTVADA
+202 LFEMPVTAVDA

-226 TYSLPDDAKKYDCYD
+226 TYSLPDDAKKYDCYV

-267 DYFVANAFSTL
+267 DYVVSGADETL

-285 EMRPTDYA
+285 KMRPTDYA
-293 VLLVSEINKD
+293 VLSVSEINKD
-303 KQKSTPVVQ
+303 KQVSMPVVQ

-329 GAMGIAL
+329 GATGIAL
-336 YGGNVILKSGY
+336 YGGNVVLESGY

-360 ASFIPADSLTPVNG
+360 ASFIPAATPVNG
-374 GAYRYGDNF
+374 GQAYRYGNNF
-383 YNFTGGHVYTLGSNE
+383 YNFAGGHVYTLGSNE
-398 ELLHNSI
+398 YALNTSA
-405 DDSISENGVLWVRD
+405 NGVLWVAD
-419 NSSASSMTVKAINLA
+419 ASSDSSMTVKAINLA

-446 VYESLSGN
+446 VYESLSSN

-469 DTDTGNVIIS
+469 DMNTGNVIIS
-479 GISDTASLHVYSSGD
+479 GISDTASLHVSSSSSGD
-494 YYSSGYYHLIR
+494 YRLIR

-514 YRYGIVEKKA
+514 YRYGIVEKEA

>member
-42 VTRTVVNDRLSAISG
+42 VTRTVVNDRLSGIIAS
-57 DITSASINGYGVVT
+57 DITSASINNYGVVT

-76 TSAGT
+76 ASGYT
-81 IYYYLPQGS
+81 YYYLPQGKA
-90 SSPITS
+90 SPITS
-96 STSFYSV
+96 RTSFSSV
-103 GGGIYYTGNS
+103 GGGIYRTASSN
-113 TDGYSYYD
+113 GYSYYD
-121 ANGYLRDSDT
+121 ANGDLRNSDT
-131 SATYSGGQ
+131 PATYSGGQ
-139 LTFPDGTVYNV
+139 LTFSDGTVYNV
-150 VKGVAIADGDPF
+150 VKGVAIADNDPF
-162 SVSYEEAGTADIVT
+162 SVSYEEAGTANIVT
-176 PNYRIVDLSL
+176 SNYRIVGLSL
-186 IYDKSGNLV
+186 IYDKSGNFV

-202 LFEMPVTVADA
+202 LFEIPDTVADA

-293 VLLVSEINKD
+293 VLSVSEINKD

-329 GAMGIAL
+329 GATGIAL
-336 YGGNVILKSGY
+336 YGGNVVLQSGY

-360 ASFIPADSLTPVNG
+360 ASFIPADSLTSVNDG
-374 GAYRYGDNF
+374 QAYCYGNNF
-383 YNFTGGHVYTLGSNE
+383 YNFAGGHVYTLGPDE

-405 DDSISENGVLWVRD
+405 DDSTSENGVLWVRD

-439 TYTVAYS
+439 TYTMVDNISGSTDYLS
-446 VYESLSGN
+446 VE
-454 FNYLPVVNGS
+454 NGS

-469 DTDTGNVIIS
+469 DINTGNVIIS
-479 GISDTASLHVYSSGD
+479 GISDIASISILAQSGD
-494 YYSSGYYHLIR
+494 YRLIK
-505 VTDNGINEF
+505 VTENGINEF

>member
-42 VTRTVVNDRLSAISG
+42 VTRTVVNDDLSGIIAS
-57 DITSASINGYGVVT
+57 DITSASINNYGVVT
-71 WQDYD
+71 WSDYD
-76 TSAGT
+76 TYAGYT
-81 IYYYLPQGS
+81 YYYLPLGS
-90 SSPITS
+90 SSPITN

-103 GGGIYYTGNS
+103 GGGIYRTGNS

-131 SATYSGGQ
+131 SATYNSDGQ
-139 LTFPDGTVYNV
+139 LTFSDGTVYNV
-150 VKGVAIADGDPF
+150 VDGVAIADGDPF

-176 PNYRIVDLSL
+176 SNYRIVDLSL
-186 IYDKSGNLV
+186 IYDKSGNFV
-195 RSVNIYS
+195 RSVNAYS

-226 TYSLPDDAKKYDCYD
+226 TYSLPDDAKKYDCYV

-259 KVKEFKNF
+259 KVKEIKNF
-267 DYFVANAFSTL
+267 DYFVEGVLETL

-285 EMRPTDYA
+285 RMRPTEYA
-293 VLLVSEINKD
+293 VLSVAEIGKD
-303 KQKSTPVVQ
+303 KQRGQSYIQ

-439 TYTVAYS
+439 TYTVVDSISSNMDYLS
-446 VYESLSGN
+446 VA
-454 FNYLPVVNGS
+454 NGS

-469 DTDTGNVIIS
+469 DMNTGNVIIS
-479 GISDTASLHVYSSGD
+479 GISDTAGISILTQTGD
-494 YYSSGYYHLIR
+494 YTLIK
-505 VTDNGINEF
+505 VTAENGVTEF
-514 YRYGIVEKKA
+514 YRYGVIEKEA

>member
-42 VTRTVVNDRLSAISG
+42 DTRTVVNDDLSGIIAS
-57 DITSASINGYGVVT
+57 DITSAAINNYGVVT
-71 WQDYD
+71 WSDND
-76 TSAGT
+76 TYAGT
-81 IYYYLPQGS
+81 IYYYLPLGS

-96 STSFYSV
+96 STPFSFVSPY
-103 GGGIYYTGNS
+103 GCGIYCTAS
-113 TDGYSYYD
+113 SDGYSYYD
-121 ANGYLRDSDT
+121 ANGYLRDDEASL
-131 SATYSGGQ
+131 SVSYGR
-139 LTFPDGTVYNV
+139 LTFSDGTVYNV
-150 VKGVAIADGDPF
+150 VDGVAIADGDPF
-162 SVSYEEAGTADIVT
+162 SVSYEEAGDADIVT
-176 PNYRIVDLSL
+176 SNYRIFDLSL
-186 IYDKSGNLV
+186 IYDKSGNFV
-195 RSVNIYS
+195 RSVDIYS

-226 TYSLPDDAKKYDCYD
+226 TYSLPDDAKKYDCYV

-267 DYFVANAFSTL
+267 DYVVTGASSTL

-285 EMRPTDYA
+285 EMRPTEYA
-293 VLLVSEINKD
+293 VLSVAEINKE
-303 KQKSTPVVQ
+303 KQVSTPVIQ

-322 NLQTLMP
+322 NLQKLMP
-329 GAMGIAL
+329 SATGISL
-336 YGGNVILKSGY
+336 YGGNVVLESYY
-347 TGETAVFDGKDEV
+347 TGEIAVFDGKDEI
-360 ASFIPADSLTPVNG
+360 ASFIPAATPVNG
-374 GAYRYGDNF
+374 GQAYRYGDSY
-383 YNFTGGHVYTLGSNE
+383 YNFTGGHIYTLGSDE
-398 ELLHNSI
+398 YVLKTSA
-405 DDSISENGVLWVRD
+405 NGVLWVAD
-419 NSSASSMTVKAINLA
+419 ASSYSSMTVKAINLA

-439 TYTVAYS
+439 TYTEVGIIGSSMDYLSVA
-446 VYESLSGN
+446 
-454 FNYLPVVNGS
+454 NGS

-469 DTDTGNVIIS
+469 DMNTGNVIIS
-479 GISDTASLHVYSSGD
+479 GISDTASISIPSQTDD
-494 YYSSGYYHLIR
+494 YTLIR

-514 YRYGIVEKKA
+514 YRYGVIEKEA

>member
-42 VTRTVVNDRLSAISG
+42 VTRTVVNDNLSGIIAS
-57 DITSASINGYGVVT
+57 DITSASINNYGVVT
-71 WQDYD
+71 WSDYD

-81 IYYYLPQGS
+81 TYYYLPQGS

-103 GGGIYYTGNS
+103 GGGIYRTGNS

-131 SATYSGGQ
+131 SATYNSDGQ
-139 LTFPDGTVYNV
+139 LTFSDGTVYNV
-150 VKGVAIADGDPF
+150 VDGVAIADGDPF
-162 SVSYEEAGTADIVT
+162 SVSYEEAGDADIVT
-176 PNYRIVDLSL
+176 SNYRIVDLSL
-186 IYDKSGNLV
+186 IYDKSGNFV
-195 RSVNIYS
+195 RSVNAYS

-226 TYSLPDDAKKYDCYD
+226 TYSLPDDAKKYDCYV

-267 DYFVANAFSTL
+267 DYVVTGASSTL

-285 EMRPTDYA
+285 EMRPTEYA

-303 KQKSTPVVQ
+303 KQVSMPVVQ

-329 GAMGIAL
+329 SATGISL
-336 YGGNVILKSGY
+336 YGGNVVLESYY
-347 TGETAVFDGKDEV
+347 TGEIAVFDGKDEI
-360 ASFIPADSLTPVNG
+360 ASFIPAATPVNG
-374 GAYRYGDNF
+374 GQAYRYGDSYYDF
-383 YNFTGGHVYTLGSNE
+383 AGGHIYTLGSNE
-398 ELLHNSI
+398 YVLNTS
-405 DDSISENGVLWVRD
+405 SNGVLWVAD
-419 NSSASSMTVKAINLA
+419 VSSYSSMTVKAINLA

-439 TYTVAYS
+439 SYTVAYS

-454 FNYLPVVNGS
+454 FNYLPVENGS

-479 GISDTASLHVYSSGD
+479 GISDTASLYVSSNGD
-494 YYSSGYYHLIR
+494 YRLIR
-505 VTDNGINEF
+505 VTENGVTEF
-514 YRYGIVEKKA
+514 YRYGVIEKEA

>member
-35 TEGLEAT
+35 TEGLEAA
-42 VTRTVVNDRLSAISG
+42 VTRTVVNDRLSAIAS
-57 DITSASINGYGVVT
+57 DITSALINNYGVVT
-71 WQDYD
+71 WSDYD

-81 IYYYLPQGS
+81 TYYYLPLGS

-96 STSFYSV
+96 RTSFYSV
-103 GGGIYYTGNS
+103 GGGIYRTGNS

-131 SATYSGGQ
+131 SATYSDGR
-139 LTFPDGTVYNV
+139 LTFSDGTVYNV
-150 VKGVAIADGDPF
+150 VDGVAIADGDPF

-176 PNYRIVDLSL
+176 SNYRIVDLSL

-195 RSVNIYS
+195 RSVNAYS

-226 TYSLPDDAKKYDCYD
+226 TYSLPDDAKKYDCYV

-267 DYFVANAFSTL
+267 DYVVTNAFSTL

-285 EMRPTDYA
+285 KMRPTDYA
-293 VLLVSEINKD
+293 VLSVSEIDKD
-303 KQKSTPVVQ
+303 KQVSMPVVQ

-329 GAMGIAL
+329 GATGIAL
-336 YGGNVILKSGY
+336 YGGNVVLQSGY

-360 ASFIPADSLTPVNG
+360 ASFIPAATPVNG
-374 GAYRYGDNF
+374 GQAYRYGNNF

-398 ELLHNSI
+398 YALQTSA
-405 DDSISENGVLWVRD
+405 NGVLWVAD
-419 NSSASSMTVKAINLA
+419 ASSDSSMTVKAINLA

-446 VYESLSGN
+446 VYESLSSN
-454 FNYLPVVNGS
+454 FNYLPVENGT

-469 DTDTGNVIIS
+469 DMNTGNVIIS
-479 GISDTASLHVYSSGD
+479 GISDTASISILTQSGD
-494 YYSSGYYHLIR
+494 YRLIR

>member
-42 VTRTVVNDRLSAISG
+42 VTRTVVNDDLSGIIAS
-57 DITSASINGYGVVT
+57 DITSAAINNYGVVT

-76 TSAGT
+76 ASGYT
-81 IYYYLPQGS
+81 YYYLPQGKA
-90 SSPITS
+90 SPITS
-96 STSFYSV
+96 RTSFSSV
-103 GGGIYYTGNS
+103 GGGIYYTGNP

-121 ANGYLRDSDT
+121 ANGDLRNSDT
-131 SATYSGGQ
+131 PATYSGGQ

-150 VKGVAIADGDPF
+150 VKGVAIADNDPF

-176 PNYRIVDLSL
+176 SNYRIVDLSL

-195 RSVNIYS
+195 RSVNAYS

-226 TYSLPDDAKKYDCYD
+226 TYSLPDDAKKYDCYV

-267 DYFVANAFSTL
+267 DYVVSGADETL

-293 VLLVSEINKD
+293 VLSVSEINKD
-303 KQKSTPVVQ
+303 KQVSMPVVQ

-329 GAMGIAL
+329 GATGIAL
-336 YGGNVILKSGY
+336 YGGNVVLESYY

-360 ASFIPADSLTPVNG
+360 ASFIPAATPVNG
-374 GAYRYGDNF
+374 GQAYRYGDSY
-383 YNFTGGHVYTLGSNE
+383 YNFVGGHIYTLDSNE
-398 ELLHNSI
+398 EERKMSA
-405 DDSISENGVLWVRD
+405 NGVLWVD
-419 NSSASSMTVKAINLA
+419 DDSSMTVKAINLA

-439 TYTVAYS
+439 TYIEVDNISGSTDYLSVA
-446 VYESLSGN
+446 
-454 FNYLPVVNGS
+454 NGS

-469 DTDTGNVIIS
+469 DMNTGNVIIS
-479 GISDTASLHVYSSGD
+479 GISDTASLYVSSNGD
-494 YYSSGYYHLIR
+494 YRLIR
-505 VTDNGINEF
+505 VTDNGVTEF
-514 YRYGIVEKKA
+514 YRYGVIEKEA